1 MTIPTKHEVDDMT
14 RDALMGM
21 SAGDLDLLAEGLEM
35 REEWRQKS
43 GLDQRS
49 FALVKLAALVALDA
63 PPASYQWQVANA
75 MAVGVSAKDILG
87 MLFAIAPQVGG
98 PRVIAA
104 APEIMLALGLPLP
117 GDSAGS

>member
-98 PRVIAA
+98 PKVVAA

-117 GDSAGS
+117 GESAGS

>member
-104 APEIMLALGLPLP
+104 APEIMLALGLSLP
-117 GDSAGS
+117 PDSGGS

>member
-1 MTIPTKHEVDDMT
+1 MTTPTKHEVDEMT
-14 RDALMGM
+14 RNALNEL
-21 SAGDLDLLAEGLEM
+21 SVGDMDLLAEGLEM

-98 PRVIAA
+98 PKVIAA